1 VFIRVHSWLKLQ
13 SRYIIFA
20 KKLGYSLSNSCGSFS
35 DLRDLFLDQVAVRV
49 TFRP

>member
-20 KKLGYSLSNSCGSFS
+20 KKFGYSLSGRS
-35 DLRDLFLDQVAVRV
+35 DAD
-49 TFRP
+49 